1 MNRFRSVAILALVVV
16 SLAGL
21 SGCLSSGSTGGGG
34 TPKITTTTIPA
45 TATIGAAYAGA
56 TISTTGGTVPLS
68 YSIVSGALP
77 AGLILSSVNNQGAIS
92 GTPQRQ
98 STGAYPFT
106 VQVKDS
112 SNPARTATQSYTI
125 TVSAPAVPVVNAPS
139 NSTPPCVLAPA
150 TAGTSYN
157 AIFTATGTGP
167 FTWFSPSAPSGLNMN
182 QSTGVLSGIPL
193 QVGTN
198 LPFTVYVMDIAGQ
211 TSAGLACTI
220 TISPAAGQLTI
231 TSPLTLPAGVVGRQY
246 NVQLLATGGVPPYF
260 WSGVSGGLP
269 TNLNLSQPGLISGVP
284 SQAQSTPYTFE
295 VQVQDS
301 EIPPVIVTSG
311 EFSIAVT
318 SNIDVTFTT
327 GKFTEIDAGAAA
339 VTVNVSVSGDAY
351 GQGGVTWTLQS
362 GSPLV
367 SCGTLG
373 TATPCGTLT
382 PILTETGTSLSA
394 TYLPPASQPSGAND
408 TPTITATAVD
418 DPSKSAG
425 FGFTINPVG
434 AAACPVGRE
443 SSMNGSFAYLVKG
456 FDANGAVVIAGS
468 FHADGTGKITGGV
481 EDINRAGT
489 GAQTSLAIDPST
501 SSYTL
506 GADGRGCMTVATAA
520 GQQTF
525 RYSVAAFSNGA
536 PTAGNIIEF
545 DDKTGEGTRG
555 SGILRAQDASSFSS
569 ERLANGYAFGLSGFG
584 AAGEH
589 VALAGMF
596 TADGKGNIIGGNF
609 DRNDAG
615 TLTANSSKLAGTYN
629 IPEGSTTGRGTF
641 NATLNGMPF
650 TFAAYMVNSGEV
662 ILAGLDQISATNQI
676 TSGEALVSAGPF
688 SNATLAGSHIL
699 RETAMSR
706 SGSNPGTRAMIG
718 VLTFDGKNAGGVT
731 GTLFNDEAGVSSTTN
746 ILHGAATYSVDAS
759 TGRITFTGVG
769 TDSPV
774 GYIVH
779 GASGV
784 TAFLV
789 GTDSAAADGALEFQ
803 SAANANFKTSTFSGA
818 YSFGTD
824 ENVDYST
831 TNESHSGNIVKSGN
845 AAVSGESDQS
855 QPRANGLVAN
865 QPFSNAFVFNS
876 EGIGT
881 SGKNPAVTNGTHIFF
896 IDGET
901 ESTHPRL
908 TIAEKQ

>member
-1 MNRFRSVAILALVVV
+1 
-16 SLAGL
+16 
-21 SGCLSSGSTGGGG
+21 
-34 TPKITTTTIPA
+34 
-45 TATIGAAYAGA
+45 
-56 TISTTGGTVPLS
+56 
-68 YSIVSGALP
+68 
-77 AGLILSSVNNQGAIS
+77 
-92 GTPQRQ
+92 
-98 STGAYPFT
+98 
-106 VQVKDS
+106 
-112 SNPARTATQSYTI
+112 
-125 TVSAPAVPVVNAPS
+125 
-139 NSTPPCVLAPA
+139 
-150 TAGTSYN
+150 
-157 AIFTATGTGP
+157 
-167 FTWFSPSAPSGLNMN
+167 
-182 QSTGVLSGIPL
+182 
-193 QVGTN
+193 
-198 LPFTVYVMDIAGQ
+198 
-211 TSAGLACTI
+211 
-220 TISPAAGQLTI
+220 
-231 TSPLTLPAGVVGRQY
+231 
-246 NVQLLATGGVPPYF
+246 
-260 WSGVSGGLP
+260 
-269 TNLNLSQPGLISGVP
+269 
-284 SQAQSTPYTFE
+284 
-295 VQVQDS
+295 
-301 EIPPVIVTSG
+301 
-311 EFSIAVT
+311 
-318 SNIDVTFTT
+318 
-327 GKFTEIDAGAAA
+327 
-339 VTVNVSVSGDAY
+339 
-351 GQGGVTWTLQS
+351 
-362 GSPLV
+362 
-367 SCGTLG
+367 
-373 TATPCGTLT
+373 
-382 PILTETGTSLSA
+382 
-394 TYLPPASQPSGAND
+394 
-408 TPTITATAVD
+408 
-418 DPSKSAG
+418 
-425 FGFTINPVG
+425 
-434 AAACPVGRE
+434 
-443 SSMNGSFAYLVKG
+443 
-456 FDANGAVVIAGS
+456 
-468 FHADGTGKITGGV
+468 
-481 EDINRAGT
+481 
-489 GAQTSLAIDPST
+489 
-501 SSYTL
+501 
-506 GADGRGCMTVATAA
+506 
-520 GQQTF
+520 
-525 RYSVAAFSNGA
+525 
-536 PTAGNIIEF
+536 
-545 DDKTGEGTRG
+545 
-555 SGILRAQDASSFSS
+555 
-569 ERLANGYAFGLSGFG
+569 
-584 AAGEH
+584 
-589 VALAGMF
+589 LAGMF